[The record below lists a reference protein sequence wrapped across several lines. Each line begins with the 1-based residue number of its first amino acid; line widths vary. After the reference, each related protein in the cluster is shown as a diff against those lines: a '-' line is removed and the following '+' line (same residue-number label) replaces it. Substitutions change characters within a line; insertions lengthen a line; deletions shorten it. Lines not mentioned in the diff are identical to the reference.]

1 VRKNIFLAPFNPYTN
16 WPVEMS
22 MKLSVI
28 LVNHNSR
35 ILLKQA
41 VESVIDNCKSI
52 AHEIIVVDNNSSDH
66 SMEMLANNFQA
77 LTVIANETDM
87 GITHAQNQGIQ
98 QAGGEYVLLLGAD
111 TITIKDSVEKM
122 MGFMDEHANAGAMTV
137 RMLSP
142 QGRFMPESIHGLTNT
157 WGAFLKFIGFAKHLS
172 KTRLY
177 DRNRKDWVEE
187 FQVSEIDIVNGA
199 CMMLRKSA
207 LNETGLLDERFFM
220 YGADIDLSYR
230 LRLAGFKNYYFPKT
244 YIIKY
249 ESLGQEKFSWEYIK
263 HYYGAMFAFAVKYL
277 IKVPEIKVKSMPQMF
292 PSTYEVK

>member
-1 VRKNIFLAPFNPYTN
+1 
-16 WPVEMS
+16 

-28 LVNHNSR
+28 LVSHNSR

-41 VESVIDNCKSI
+41 IESIVDACKGI
-52 AHEIIVVDNNSSDH
+52 EYEIIVVDNKSTDH
-66 SMEMLANNFQA
+66 SIEMLANNFQG
-77 LTVIANETDM
+77 LTVIANENNF
-87 GITHAQNQGIQ
+87 GLSHAQNQGIQ
-98 QAGGEYVLLLGAD
+98 QASGEYILLVSAD
-111 TITIKDSVEKM
+111 TITIKDSIEKM
-122 MGFMDEHANAGAMTV
+122 AAFMDEHVNAGAMTV
-137 RMLSP
+137 RMLGP

-157 WGAFLKFIGFAKHLS
+157 WGAFLKLIGFAKHLS

-207 LNETGLLDERFFM
+207 LNEIGLLDERFVMF
-220 YGADIDLSYR
+220 GADIDLSYR

-249 ESLGQEKFSWEYIK
+249 ESLGQEKFSWDYIK
-263 HYYGAMFAFAVKYL
+263 YYYGAMFTFAVKYL
-277 IKVPEIKVKSMPQMF
+277 IRVPEIKVKGMPQLF
-292 PSTYEVK
+292 PPTYEV

>member
-1 VRKNIFLAPFNPYTN
+1 
-16 WPVEMS
+16 MS

-41 VESVIDNCKSI
+41 VESLIDACKGI
-52 AHEIIVVDNNSSDH
+52 EHEIIVVDNNSDDH
-66 SMEMLANNFQA
+66 SADMLANNFQN
-77 LTVIANETDM
+77 LTVIANDTNV
-87 GITHAQNQGIQ
+87 GSTKAHNQGIRQ
-98 QAGGEYVLLLGAD
+98 STGEYILIVGAD

-122 MGFMDEHANAGAMTV
+122 ISFMDEHTGAGGMTI

-142 QGRFMPESIHGLTNT
+142 QGRFLPESIHGLSAT
-157 WGAFLKFIGFAKHLS
+157 WGTFLKLIGFAKHLS

-187 FQVSEIDIVNGA
+187 FQVAEIDILNGA

-207 LNETGLLDERFFM
+207 LNETGLFDERFFTH
-220 YGADIDLSYR
+220 GADIDLSYR

-249 ESLGQEKFSWEYIK
+249 ERESQEKFNWEYIR
-263 HYYGAMFAFAVKYL
+263 YFYGAMFIFAVKYL
-277 IKVPEIKVKSMPQMF
+277 IRVPEIKVKGMPQLF

>member
-1 VRKNIFLAPFNPYTN
+1 
-16 WPVEMS
+16 MS

-41 VESVIDNCKSI
+41 VRSVIEACKSI
-52 AHEIIVVDNNSSDH
+52 EHEIIVVDNNSDDNSL
-66 SMEMLANNFQA
+66 EMLANNFEG
-77 LTVIANETDM
+77 LTVIANEANL

-98 QAGGEYVLLLGAD
+98 QAAGEYILLLDAD

-122 MGFMDEHANAGAMTV
+122 ISFMDEHVNAGGMTV

-142 QGRFMPESIHGLTNT
+142 QGRFMPESIHGLTST
-157 WGAFLKFIGFAKHLS
+157 WGAFLKLIGFAKHLS

-199 CMMLRKSA
+199 CMLLRKSA
-207 LNETGLLDERFFM
+207 LNETGLLDERFFAH
-220 YGADIDLSYR
+220 GASIDLSYR

-249 ESLGQEKFSWEYIK
+249 ESLNQEKFSWEYIK
-263 HYYGAMFAFAVKYL
+263 YFYGAMFIFAVKYL
-277 IKVPEIKVKSMPQMF
+277 IRVPEIKVKGIPQLF
-292 PSTYEVK
+292 PPTYEVK

>member
-1 VRKNIFLAPFNPYTN
+1 
-16 WPVEMS
+16 

-28 LVNHNSR
+28 LVSHNSR

-41 VESVIDNCKSI
+41 IESVIDSCKSI
-52 AHEIIVVDNNSSDH
+52 EHQIIVIDNDSNDH
-66 SMEMLANNFQA
+66 SIEMLANNFA
-77 LTVIANETDM
+77 GVTVIANEANL
-87 GITHAQNQGIQ
+87 GVAHAQNQGIQ
-98 QAGGEYVLLLGAD
+98 QAAGEYILLLGAD

-122 MGFMDEHANAGAMTV
+122 LGFMDEHANAGAMTV
-137 RMLSP
+137 RMLGP

-157 WGAFLKFIGFAKHLS
+157 WGAFLKLIGFAKHLS

-207 LNETGLLDERFFM
+207 LNETGLFDERFFM
-220 YGADIDLSYR
+220 FGADIDLSYR

-249 ESLGQEKFSWEYIK
+249 ENLNQEKLSWEYIK
-263 HYYGAMFAFAVKYL
+263 YYYGAMIIFAVKYL
-277 IKVPEIKVKSMPQMF
+277 IRVPEIKVKGIPQLF

>member
-1 VRKNIFLAPFNPYTN
+1 
-16 WPVEMS
+16 MS

-28 LVNHNSR
+28 LVSHNSR

-41 VESVIDNCKSI
+41 IESVVDACKGI
-52 AHEIIVVDNNSSDH
+52 EHEIIVIDNNSSDR
-66 SMEMLANNFQA
+66 SIEMLANNFQG
-77 LTVIANETDM
+77 LTVVANETDM
-87 GITHAQNQGIQ
+87 GITSAQNQGMQ
-98 QAGGEYVLLLGAD
+98 QAAGEYVLLLGAD

-122 MGFMDEHANAGAMTV
+122 IGFMDEHANAGGMTV

-142 QGRFMPESIHGLTNT
+142 EGRFMPESIHGLTNT
-157 WGAFLKFIGFAKHLS
+157 WGAFLKLIGFAKYLS

-187 FQVSEIDIVNGA
+187 FQVSEIDIINGA

-207 LNETGLLDERFFM
+207 LNETGLFDKRFFM
-220 YGADIDLSYR
+220 FGADIDLSYR

-249 ESLGQEKFSWEYIK
+249 ERLGQEKFSWDYVRY
-263 HYYGAMFAFAVKYL
+263 YYGAMFTFAVKYL
-277 IKVPEIKVKSMPQMF
+277 IKVPEIKVKGMPQLF
-292 PSTYEVK
+292 PPTYEIK